1 MKWCV
6 IFTVFLSFSVSAEIA
21 AQQEKVN
28 LNLSKAN
35 LQTLFQEIQRQ
46 TGLYFVYN
54 EELCNTFGEVNVN
67 AKSLSVKQVLDDIFR
82 DKELTYYFEDK
93 IIVVK
98 AALPQ
103 AKEEQRKITG
113 KVMDAEGSPLPG
125 VGIVIE
131 GTTMGVSTDVDG
143 KYTLECPPTK
153 DLVLVFSF
161 VGMKLHREVV
171 GNKTVIDVK
180 MEEDVQQMDEVVVT
194 GIFTRKKES
203 FTGST
208 ATFKKEELKM
218 VGAQNVIQSL
228 KTLDPSFVIMENN
241 DYGSDPNK
249 LPDIE
254 IRGKSSIVGL
264 REEYDT
270 DPNQPL
276 FILDGFETD
285 LKTVVDLNMDRVASV
300 TILKDAASTAL
311 YGSKAANGVVVIET
325 KQPEPGT
332 FRVTYSGNFS
342 LSIPDLTDYN
352 LMNAQEKLL
361 FEEKA
366 GFYKSAYTY
375 DAQEQLFLDSL
386 YNLHMSNVARGVNT
400 YWLSEPLR
408 VALVHK
414 HNIYAEGGDEA
425 VRYGLGVTY
434 NGTDGVME
442 HSGNDLIGCNFDLT
456 YRKGIPFL

>member
-1 MKWCV
+1 MKKIWFLLKFFEPKRCKIWNVMKWCV

-276 FILDGFETD
+276 FILMV
-285 LKTVVDLNMDRVASV
+285 LKP
-300 TILKDAASTAL
+300 I
-311 YGSKAANGVVVIET
+311 
-325 KQPEPGT
+325 
-332 FRVTYSGNFS
+332 
-342 LSIPDLTDYN
+342 
-352 LMNAQEKLL
+352 
-361 FEEKA
+361 
-366 GFYKSAYTY
+366 
-375 DAQEQLFLDSL
+375 
-386 YNLHMSNVARGVNT
+386 
-400 YWLSEPLR
+400 
-408 VALVHK
+408 
-414 HNIYAEGGDEA
+414 
-425 VRYGLGVTY
+425 
-434 NGTDGVME
+434 
-442 HSGNDLIGCNFDLT
+442 
-456 YRKGIPFL
+456 